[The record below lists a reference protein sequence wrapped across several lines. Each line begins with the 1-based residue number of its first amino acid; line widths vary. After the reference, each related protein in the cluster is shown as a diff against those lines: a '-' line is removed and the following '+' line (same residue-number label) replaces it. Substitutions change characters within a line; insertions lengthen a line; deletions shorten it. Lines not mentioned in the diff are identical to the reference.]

1 MDDIFTVL
9 NAFPQT
15 KMWVDDGWPVKHD
28 MIVLTQFK
36 PSAIG
41 HCLVGFYMVSNSS
54 VTWVAHP
61 RYRPSHGFWG
71 AFALHISRFAVTEA
85 RTCSAQQDSMVLAFS
100 RHSWH
105 CSPPQP
111 LQMLSMQ
118 DDTHASRGDKWV
130 WKPNMWNPKKPN
142 CCNLNAEKT
151 WGMKYPTFH
160 TNTHTHTKGE
170 QKLLPQF
177 IQLQKWSFGPPG
189 TADIAHPHSRGIC
202 FRCNR
207 SRFRRSWAPTASS
220 RGECG
225 PWLMKTQAEGLPEL
239 PRWERKFCNKNL
251 DFRGWSPRVS
261 RGPLHEIHW
270 TTFQMFS
277 V

>member
-71 AFALHISRFAVTEA
+71 AFALHISKFAVTEA
-85 RTCSAQQDSMVLAFS
+85 TGSEQLDSMVLAFC

-118 DDTHASRGDKWV
+118 DDTHAEIVVWSSRHSWH
-130 WKPNMWNPKKPN
+130 
-142 CCNLNAEKT
+142 CS
-151 WGMKYPTFH
+151 
-160 TNTHTHTKGE
+160 
-170 QKLLPQF
+170 PQ
-177 IQLQKWSFGPPG
+177 P
-189 TADIAHPHSRGIC
+189 RC

-207 SRFRRSWAPTASS
+207 SRFQRNWWPTAQEESAGHGS
-220 RGECG
+220 RLKHRGCG
-225 PWLMKTQAEGLPEL
+225 MLRGYQSYQEAKILEPKMDKNESCLCYNHSPSRNAGHLM
-239 PRWERKFCNKNL
+239 C
-251 DFRGWSPRVS
+251 
-261 RGPLHEIHW
+261 H
-270 TTFQMFS
+270 
-277 V
+277 

>member
-1 MDDIFTVL
+1 
-9 NAFPQT
+9 
-15 KMWVDDGWPVKHD
+15 MWVDDGWPVKHD

-41 HCLVGFYMVSNSS
+41 HCLVGLYMVSNSS

-142 CCNLNAEKT
+142 CCNLNAEKDL
-151 WGMKYPTFH
+151 GNEVPHFSHK
-160 TNTHTHTKGE
+160 HTHTKGE

-225 PWLMKTQAEGLPEL
+225 PWKHRLRGYQSYQSYLDGSENSATKTWTSVAEVQEFPEDPCMKYIEL
-239 PRWERKFCNKNL
+239 LFKCFQYSEVVDSFCGAISK
-251 DFRGWSPRVS
+251 P
-261 RGPLHEIHW
+261 
-270 TTFQMFS
+270 
-277 V
+277 